1 MRLEKVCDFLK
12 TQPRYRDSGSQVM
25 LKCWICN
32 DSGKNDKPGN
42 MSIKI
47 DVEPGEPMVYHCFR
61 SACGA
66 SGFLRTEDLQTMGC
80 NDIDTLMEL
89 SAWNREVNPRL
100 EKKFHAK
107 ENRGYQLVNLAI
119 SDNLGK
125 LKYIN
130 TRLGTSFEFQDLRN
144 YKIQLGLYE
153 FLRINRINRLA
164 FAEDKCD
171 LLDEYTIGFLSM
183 YSDYLI
189 CRDITKKIVT
199 GNRYTTYRI
208 RGKAK
213 EDDMKIYCIPG
224 ELDILDPN
232 PVDINIAEGTFSIL
246 GAYLNTNLRKKQK
259 NQIWL
264 ANCGSGYKTT
274 LLHTSRQFGLLD
286 VNLHIWSDSEIKIGK
301 YERLMQDAK
310 DHMHLNS
317 VTVYYDGI
325 AEDFG
330 HSKNQIRVE
339 SVELK

>member
-12 TQPRYRDSGSQVM
+12 TQPRYRDSGSQC
-25 LKCWICN
+25 LIRCWICS

-42 MSIKI
+42 MSIKL
-47 DVEPGEPMVYHCFR
+47 DVEHGEPMVYHCFR

-66 SGFLRTEDLQTMGC
+66 SGFLKTEDLQTMGC

-89 SAWNREVNPRL
+89 STWNREVNPRL
-100 EKKFHAK
+100 EKKFHVK
-107 ENRGYQLVNLAI
+107 ENRGYQLANLAI
-119 SDNLGK
+119 TDNLDK

-144 YKIQLGLYE
+144 FKIQLGLYE
-153 FLRINRINRLA
+153 FLKINYINKLA
-164 FAEDKCD
+164 FSPEKCN
-171 LLDEYTIGFLSM
+171 LLDKYTIGFLSM

-189 CRDITKKIVT
+189 CRDITKRIVT

-208 RGKAK
+208 RGKPK

-224 ELDILDPN
+224 EIDILDPN
-232 PVDINIAEGTFSIL
+232 PVNINIAEGTFSII
-246 GAYLNTNLRKKQK
+246 GAFLYNRKKK
-259 NQIWL
+259 SHNNELWL

-301 YERLMQDAK
+301 YEKLIQDAK
-310 DHMHLNS
+310 PHMNLNS
-317 VTVYYDGI
+317 VTVYYNSI

-330 HSKNQIRVE
+330 YAKNQIQVE
-339 SVELK
+339 QVTLI